1 LFYAVKQDAG
11 ITLLE
16 LVLAIFILTLGSVAA
31 LRSVNTAGR
40 GIVQEMDRILA
51 TQIAL
56 NTLEE
61 LQLIGP
67 TLDVATTSKMGG
79 RNWSIETRRSTTQA
93 GLTSIE
99 VHVASES
106 GPGAHFT
113 SFIGQ
118 GASQ

>member
-1 LFYAVKQDAG
+1 MKPDAG

-31 LRSVNTAGR
+31 LRSVNAAGR
-40 GIVQEMDRILA
+40 GIVQEMDRVLA

-61 LQLIGP
+61 LQLFGSSAD
-67 TLDVATTSKMGG
+67 TAKTSEMGG
-79 RNWSIETRRSTTQA
+79 RSWTIETRRTTSQA
-93 GLTSIE
+93 GLLEVE
-99 VHVASES
+99 VHVTSAS

-113 SFIGQ
+113 SFIGEGSAQ
-118 GASQ
+118 